1 MVVLNVCH
9 SSSHDY
15 SCTYHAYSHLAFFML
30 ARRRSWFLLTV
41 MRRGA
46 ATGVHAERGHG
57 KKRRAVYER
66 TLRSILLWSFFV
78 MASHFLKVYTKG
90 LTS

>member
-1 MVVLNVCH
+1 
-9 SSSHDY
+9 
-15 SCTYHAYSHLAFFML
+15 ML

-46 ATGVHAERGHG
+46 ASGVHAERGHSEL
-57 KKRRAVYER
+57 RRAVYER
-66 TLRSILLWSFFV
+66 TLRSILLWGFFV
-78 MASHFLKVYTKG
+78 MVFHFLKVYTKG